1 MFQLEMYYVYSI
13 IVGGLVGFAL
23 YTVLGSV
30 RFKNNTVRLVVSV
43 IFGISVFTMLTLQTE
58 GFETISAYDN
68 GKVYRVGDKVTK
80 DGQTY
85 VMIDGI
91 GAPGYPPPRPTNW
104 SLVPTQASTATA
116 PAYDNGKVYRVGDKV
131 TKDGQTYVM
140 IDGIGAPGYP
150 PPRPTNWSLVPP
162 PPPPPI
168 APKLPSPIAPKLPS
182 PPPRLPPPVAP
193 KLPSPPPKLPVVA
206 PRSVPSVIP
215 SVPRPIPPPTVVP
228 MVAPTVVP
236 MVAPTVAPMVV
247 PIQIY
252 ANHTTCSQFGG
263 SIDST
268 GLCSF

>member
-1 MFQLEMYYVYSI
+1 MYYVYSI

-58 GFETISAYDN
+58 GFETIAAYDN

-104 SLVPTQASTATA
+104 A
-116 PAYDNGKVYRVGDKV
+116 
-131 TKDGQTYVM
+131 
-140 IDGIGAPGYP
+140 
-150 PPRPTNWSLVPP
+150 
-162 PPPPPI
+162 
-168 APKLPSPIAPKLPS
+168 
-182 PPPRLPPPVAP
+182 
-193 KLPSPPPKLPVVA
+193 PVVA
-206 PRSVPSVIP
+206 PRPAPVVAPRPVVVPRPVVAPTVAPRPVVAPTVAPTVAPPAPRMVIPSVIP
-215 SVPRPIPPPTVVP
+215 SVV
-228 MVAPTVVP
+228 
-236 MVAPTVAPMVV
+236 PTVAPTH
-247 PIQIY
+247 IY

-263 SIDST
+263 SIDSN